1 MRVFPDFRRLLILAF
16 VAASQLIVAQTP
28 PPAATTAPAAVT
40 PPATTATPG
49 TATAPATPTAPQSS
63 GYTGGTV
70 QRKVLIFDFENQTGK
85 IEFDYL
91 SGSISDALAD
101 AIKKTGKFRL
111 MLREDARMNSVTDPM
126 NPAANPTHGT
136 PNDAATP
143 GTPATPASPATPSAT
158 TPAAPSGAEPNSA
171 NKATKENTGSPG
183 TVLIMNVKVARKD
196 AIKRGRDA
204 GADVVVLGKFSELN
218 GVLLMSAQAFEADT
232 RQLKVSEEVLTKSDS
247 DMFNGIN
254 ILAAKIAESMARELP
269 MFDAAEA
276 ARRRAALTA
285 DKIEERDWEIQLF
298 AGMPLLH
305 PLYSSDGTIT
315 YSKGF
320 PVQKLTGYSVGATV
334 WNSSLARKIYFL
346 PKESRFG
353 LQTKLTLLS
362 GTADAVDSS
371 GALIVSNAP
380 LNGVFVSS
388 HLMFGVPYF
397 EWRKFAAFADFG
409 LGAVYTN
416 VTNSGTKI
424 FQSVQ
429 PSAVI
434 GTSAAWHF
442 SFWSLGLSYRA
453 QAAFFSQSQAFM
465 QHDLWIYAGVRL

>member
-1 MRVFPDFRRLLILAF
+1 MRAVIASLGYVLLAGFLSAPF
-16 VAASQLIVAQTP
+16 LSAQTAASEPT
-28 PPAATTAPAAVT
+28 PAAA
-40 PPATTATPG
+40 PATTPAPAPTETPG
-49 TATAPATPTAPQSS
+49 ASSANTAVPAPATTPAASPAAAPAPS
-63 GYTGGTV
+63 GYSGGTV

-101 AIKKTGKFRL
+101 SIKKTGKFRI
-111 MLREDARMNSVTDPM
+111 MLREDARMNSVTDPV
-126 NPAANPTHGT
+126 NPAAALP
-136 PNDAATP
+136 
-143 GTPATPASPATPSAT
+143 PAET
-158 TPAAPSGAEPNSA
+158 NSA
-171 NKATKENTGSPG
+171 SKPPKDNTGNPS
-183 TVLIMNVKVARKD
+183 TVLIMNVKVARKE
-196 AIKRGRDA
+196 AIKRGAEA

-218 GVLLMSAQAFEADT
+218 GVLLLSAQAFEADT
-232 RQLKVSEEVLTKSDS
+232 RQLKVSEEILTKSDS
-247 DMFNGIN
+247 EMFNGIN

-276 ARRRAALTA
+276 ARRRAALTT

-305 PLYSSDGTIT
+305 PLYSSNGTIT

-320 PVQKLTGYSVGATV
+320 PVQKLTGYSLGATV

-346 PKESRFG
+346 PKDSRFG

-362 GTADAVDSS
+362 GTADAVDAA
-371 GALIVSNAP
+371 GTLIVSNAP
-380 LNGVFVSS
+380 LNAVFVSS

-397 EWRKFAAFADFG
+397 QWRKFAAFADFG

-424 FQSVQ
+424 FLSVQ
-429 PSAVI
+429 PSAVV

>member
-1 MRVFPDFRRLLILAF
+1 MRGFLALLGYLCLAIF
-16 VAASQLIVAQTP
+16 LCGSFLWSQTAAPEPMPAQTP
-28 PPAATTAPAAVT
+28 
-40 PPATTATPG
+40 
-49 TATAPATPTAPQSS
+49 ATAPTPAMGISPTPVAATAPKPS
-63 GYTGGTV
+63 GYSGGTV

-85 IEFDYL
+85 IDFDYL
-91 SGSISDALAD
+91 SGSIADALAD
-101 AIKKTGKFRL
+101 SVKKTGKFRL
-111 MLREDARMNSVTDPM
+111 MLREDARVNSYADSPVAPGTQSATTAAPAAS
-126 NPAANPTHGT
+126 NQNVPPAANGT
-136 PNDAATP
+136 GAA
-143 GTPATPASPATPSAT
+143 AS
-158 TPAAPSGAEPNSA
+158 AAPVM
-171 NKATKENTGSPG
+171 K
-183 TVLIMNVKVARKD
+183 VKVDRTE
-196 AIKRGRDA
+196 AIKQGHAA
-204 GADVVVLGKFSELN
+204 GADVVVLGKYTELN
-218 GVLLMSAQAFEADT
+218 GVLLMSAQAYETDT
-232 RQLKVSEEVLTKSDS
+232 RLLKVSEDVLTKSDS
-247 DMFNGIN
+247 EMFNGIN

-276 ARRRAALTA
+276 ARRRAALAT

-298 AGMPLLH
+298 TGMPLLH

-315 YSKGF
+315 YAKGF
-320 PVQKLTGYSVGATV
+320 PVQKLTGYSIGATI

-362 GTADAVDSS
+362 GTADAVDTN

-397 EWRKFAAFADFG
+397 QWRKFAAFADLG

-424 FQSVQ
+424 FLSVQ
-429 PSAVI
+429 PSVVV

-442 SFWSLGLSYRA
+442 SYWSLGLSYSA
-453 QAAFFSQSQAFM
+453 QVAFFSQSQAFM
-465 QHDLWIYAGVRL
+465 QHDFC

>member
-1 MRVFPDFRRLLILAF
+1 VTPNTATFGLGQDIGVLHHPPKQGVRRTLKELTPKTLSKTPAIVSKAVMASAALIFLLRSASTYAEDKP
-16 VAASQLIVAQTP
+16 AAS
-28 PPAATTAPAAVT
+28 PASPRI
-40 PPATTATPG
+40 
-49 TATAPATPTAPQSS
+49 
-63 GYTGGTV
+63 GTV
-70 QRKVLIFDFENQTGK
+70 QRRVLIFDFENQTGK

-101 AIKKTGKFRL
+101 SIKKTGKFRL
-111 MLREDARMNSVTDPM
+111 MLREDARVNAIAD
-126 NPAANPTHGT
+126 G
-136 PNDAATP
+136 
-143 GTPATPASPATPSAT
+143 SPAPAI
-158 TPAAPSGAEPNSA
+158 AAPAEANSA
-171 NKATKENTGSPG
+171 QDTSSEPTMANAPPK
-183 TVLIMNVKVARKD
+183 VNVAVNRND

-218 GVLLMSAQAFEADT
+218 GVLLMSAQAYEADT
-232 RQLKVSEEVLTKSDS
+232 KLLKVGEEILTKSDS
-247 DMFNGIN
+247 EMFNGIN
-254 ILAAKIAESMARELP
+254 VLANKIAESMARELP

-276 ARRRAALTA
+276 ERRNAEANRNKA
-285 DKIEERDWEIQLF
+285 EERDWEIQLF
-298 AGMPLLH
+298 AGAPLLH

-315 YSKGF
+315 YAKGF

-334 WNSSLARKIYFL
+334 LNSSLPRKIYFL

-362 GTADAVDSS
+362 GTADAVDTN

-397 EWRKFAAFADFG
+397 QWRKFAAFADLG

-424 FQSVQ
+424 FLSVQ
-429 PSAVI
+429 PSVVV

-442 SFWSLGLSYRA
+442 SYWSLGLSYSA
-453 QAAFFSQSQAFM
+453 QVAFFSQSQAFM
-465 QHDLWIYAGVRL
+465 QHDFWIYAGVRL

>member
-1 MRVFPDFRRLLILAF
+1 MGG
-16 VAASQLIVAQTP
+16 IVASFGYLFLVVSVSASFLWAQTAAP
-28 PPAATTAPAAVT
+28 EPTPAPTATPAPGATPAPVTIPAATTPATGTAPA
-40 PPATTATPG
+40 P
-49 TATAPATPTAPQSS
+49 ATAPASS

-85 IEFDYL
+85 IDFDYL

-101 AIKKTGKFRL
+101 SIKKTGKFRL

-126 NPAANPTHGT
+126 NP
-136 PNDAATP
+136 
-143 GTPATPASPATPSAT
+143 SAKA
-158 TPAAPSGAEPNSA
+158 TPAAPTEPSAPSNSTGPNPT
-171 NKATKENTGSPG
+171 NKTTKDAASTVNT
-183 TVLIMNVKVARKD
+183 VVIMNLKVTRKE
-196 AIKRGRDA
+196 AIKRGADA
-204 GADVVVLGKFSELN
+204 GADVVVLGKYSELN
-218 GVLLMSAQAFEADT
+218 GVLLMSAQAYEADT
-232 RQLKVSEEVLTKSDS
+232 RQLKVSEEILTKSDS
-247 DMFNGIN
+247 EMFNGIN

-276 ARRRAALTA
+276 ARRRAALTT

-315 YSKGF
+315 YAKGF

-334 WNSSLARKIYFL
+334 WNSSLPRKIYFL

-362 GTADAVDSS
+362 GTADAVDTN
-371 GALIVSNAP
+371 GTLIVSNAP

-397 EWRKFAAFADFG
+397 QWRKFAAFADFG

-424 FQSVQ
+424 FLSVQ
-429 PSAVI
+429 PSAVV

>member
-1 MRVFPDFRRLLILAF
+1 MRTF
-16 VAASQLIVAQTP
+16 VASFGYVFLAVFLCGPFLWAQTAAP
-28 PPAATTAPAAVT
+28 EPTPAQAPATAQPVSAPATVPAQPPAA
-40 PPATTATPG
+40 
-49 TATAPATPTAPQSS
+49 S
-63 GYTGGTV
+63 GYSGGTV

-101 AIKKTGKFRL
+101 SVKKTGKFRL

-126 NPAANPTHGT
+126 NPTPSEPVTPAAPAAPT
-136 PNDAATP
+136 AP
-143 GTPATPASPATPSAT
+143 GTQGMPT
-158 TPAAPSGAEPNSA
+158 TPAATAPATPLAPAEQNSA
-171 NKATKENTGSPG
+171 NKTPKDNASNPS
-183 TVLIMNVKVARKD
+183 TVVIMNVKVARKE
-196 AIKRGRDA
+196 AIRRGAEA
-204 GADVVVLGKFSELN
+204 GADVVVLGKYSELN
-218 GVLLMSAQAFEADT
+218 GVLLMSAQAYEADT
-232 RQLKVSEEVLTKSDS
+232 RQLKVSEEILTKSDS
-247 DMFNGIN
+247 EMFNGIN

-276 ARRRAALTA
+276 ARRRAALTI

-320 PVQKLTGYSVGATV
+320 PVQKLTGYSLGATA

-346 PKESRFG
+346 PKESRLG

-362 GTADAVDSS
+362 GTADAVDAA

-380 LNGVFVSS
+380 LNGVFVAS

-397 EWRKFAAFADFG
+397 QWRKFAAFADFG

-424 FQSVQ
+424 FASVQ
-429 PSAVI
+429 PSAVV

>member
-1 MRVFPDFRRLLILAF
+1 MHGLVASFGYLFLVVLLGAPFLWSQTAAPEPAPATTLAPGTTSAPATAPTPG
-16 VAASQLIVAQTP
+16 AAPAQ
-28 PPAATTAPAAVT
+28 PPAA
-40 PPATTATPG
+40 
-49 TATAPATPTAPQSS
+49 S
-63 GYTGGTV
+63 GYSGGTV

-101 AIKKTGKFRL
+101 SVKKTGKFRL
-111 MLREDARMNSVTDPM
+111 MLREDARMNSVADTV
-126 NPAANPTHGT
+126 NPAAK
-136 PNDAATP
+136 A
-143 GTPATPASPATPSAT
+143 
-158 TPAAPSGAEPNSA
+158 TPAAPAEPTAPSTTTGPNPD
-171 NKATKENTGSPG
+171 NKATKDATGNPS
-183 TVLIMNVKVARKD
+183 TVLIMNVKVARKE
-196 AIKRGRDA
+196 AIRRGAEA
-204 GADVVVLGKFSELN
+204 GADVVVLGKYSELN
-218 GVLLMSAQAFEADT
+218 GVLLMSAQAYEADT

-247 DMFNGIN
+247 EMFNGIN

-269 MFDAAEA
+269 MLDAAEA
-276 ARRRAALTA
+276 ARRRAALA
-285 DKIEERDWEIQLF
+285 PHKIEERDWEIQLF

-315 YSKGF
+315 YAKGF
-320 PVQKLTGYSVGATV
+320 PVQKLTGYSLGATV

-346 PKESRFG
+346 PKESRLG

-362 GTADAVDSS
+362 GTADAVDAA

-397 EWRKFAAFADFG
+397 QWRKFAAFADFG

-424 FQSVQ
+424 FLSVQ

>member
-1 MRVFPDFRRLLILAF
+1 MRGFLGLLGYLCLAIF
-16 VAASQLIVAQTP
+16 LCGPFLWSQTAAPEPTAAQTP
-28 PPAATTAPAAVT
+28 
-40 PPATTATPG
+40 
-49 TATAPATPTAPQSS
+49 ATAPTPAPGIAPAPVATAAPRPS
-63 GYTGGTV
+63 GYSGGTV

-101 AIKKTGKFRL
+101 SIKKTGKFRL
-111 MLREDARMNSVTDPM
+111 MLREDARVNSIADGLP
-126 NPAANPTHGT
+126 PTGKT
-136 PNDAATP
+136 QPPET
-143 GTPATPASPATPSAT
+143 
-158 TPAAPSGAEPNSA
+158 NSA
-171 NKATKENTGSPG
+171 DSSTNEATKVNTAPK
-183 TVLIMNVKVARKD
+183 MNVAVNRNE
-196 AIKRGRDA
+196 AIRRGHEA
-204 GADVVVLGKFSELN
+204 GADVVVLGKFSELK
-218 GVLLMSAQAFEADT
+218 GVLLMSAQAYEADT
-232 RQLKVSEEVLTKSDS
+232 KLLKVSEEVLTTSDS

-269 MFDAAEA
+269 MFDSAEA
-276 ARRRAALTA
+276 ARRRAALAT
-285 DKIEERDWEIQLF
+285 DTIEERDWEIQLF
-298 AGMPLLH
+298 TGMPVLH

-315 YSKGF
+315 YAKGF
-320 PVQKLTGYSVGATV
+320 PVQKLTGYSVGAAV

-362 GTADAVDSS
+362 GTADAVDTN

-397 EWRKFAAFADFG
+397 QWRKFAAFADLG

-424 FQSVQ
+424 FLSVQ
-429 PSAVI
+429 PSVI
-434 GTSAAWHF
+434 VGTSAAWHF
-442 SFWSLGLSYRA
+442 SYWSLGLSYSA
-453 QAAFFSQSQAFM
+453 QGAFFSQSQAFM
-465 QHDLWIYAGVRL
+465 QHDFWIYAGVRL

>member
-1 MRVFPDFRRLLILAF
+1 MRGRITFSGYVFLVVLLPVPCLW
-16 VAASQLIVAQTP
+16 AQTLP
-28 PPAATTAPAAVT
+28 SQRATPAAETAPAA
-40 PPATTATPG
+40 
-49 TATAPATPTAPQSS
+49 S

-101 AIKKTGKFRL
+101 SVKKTGKFRL
-111 MLREDARMNSVTDPM
+111 MLREDARVNSFVDPEGA
-126 NPAANPTHGT
+126 PAR
-136 PNDAATP
+136 
-143 GTPATPASPATPSAT
+143 PAQSTEPMPSSVNQNSAT
-158 TPAAPSGAEPNSA
+158 NGTGATAGAAPGM
-171 NKATKENTGSPG
+171 K
-183 TVLIMNVKVARKD
+183 IKVDRTE
-196 AIKRGRDA
+196 AIKQGRAA
-204 GADVVVLGKFSELN
+204 GADVVVLGKFTELN
-218 GVLLMSAQAFEADT
+218 GVLLMSAQAYEADT
-232 RQLKVSEEVLTKSDS
+232 RLLKVSEDILTKSDS
-247 DMFNGIN
+247 EMFNGIN

-276 ARRRAALTA
+276 ARRQAALTA
-285 DKIEERDWEIQLF
+285 DTIEERDWEIQLF
-298 AGMPLLH
+298 TGMPLPH

-315 YSKGF
+315 YAKGF
-320 PVQKLTGYSVGATV
+320 PVQKLTGYSLGATV

-353 LQTKLTLLS
+353 LQSKLTLLS
-362 GTADAVDSS
+362 GTADAVDAN
-371 GALIVSNAP
+371 GTLIVSNAP

-397 EWRKFAAFADFG
+397 QWRKFAAFADFG

-424 FQSVQ
+424 FLSVQ
-429 PSAVI
+429 PSAVV

-465 QHDLWIYAGVRL
+465 QHDFWIYAGVRI

>member
-1 MRVFPDFRRLLILAF
+1 VRYFSLALLALPLLHLA
-16 VAASQLIVAQTP
+16 AQTP
-28 PPAATTAPAAVT
+28 AAEGEKPVK
-40 PPATTATPG
+40 
-49 TATAPATPTAPQSS
+49 Q
-63 GYTGGTV
+63 GTV
-70 QRKVLIFDFENQTGK
+70 QRKVLVFDFENQTGK

-101 AIKKTGKFRL
+101 SIKKTGKFRL
-111 MLREDARMNSVTDPM
+111 MLREEARVNAIAESSMPT
-126 NPAANPTHGT
+126 AN
-136 PNDAATP
+136 
-143 GTPATPASPATPSAT
+143 
-158 TPAAPSGAEPNSA
+158 APSGEGRPEDSAANEPAKA
-171 NKATKENTGSPG
+171 NALPK
-183 TVLIMNVKVARKD
+183 MNIAVNRND

-204 GADVVVLGKFSELN
+204 GADVVVLGKFAELN
-218 GVLLMSAQAFEADT
+218 GVLLMSAQAYEADT
-232 RQLKVSEEVLTKSDS
+232 RLLKVSEEVLTKSDS

-254 ILAAKIAESMARELP
+254 QLAAKIAESMARELP
-269 MFDAAEA
+269 MFEAAEA
-276 ARRRAALTA
+276 ERRKAAAAA

-315 YSKGF
+315 YAKGF
-320 PVQKLTGYSVGATV
+320 PVQKLTGYSVGATL

-362 GTADAVDSS
+362 GTADAVDAA

-397 EWRKFAAFADFG
+397 QWRKFAAFADFG

-416 VTNSGTKI
+416 VTNSGTKV
-424 FQSVQ
+424 FASVQ
-429 PSAVI
+429 PSAVV

-442 SFWSLGLSYRA
+442 SYWSIGLSYRA

-465 QHDLWIYAGVRL
+465 QHDFWLYAGVRL